1 MQKTNAKILIALLL
15 TALALPLI
23 PMASASTGFIYIN
36 PAVVPPLPA
45 LPAASTPG
53 QQIPAGGNVSLYVGG
68 VTWSGGQI
76 YLILSSDGFSQVS
89 SGDMAYSAT
98 FNLANI
104 TQNSTSTYTDA
115 NGVWTVGYNWI
126 NGSIPFN
133 IAGGNYF
140 IKAFDGTAA
149 QLAVTDTYITV
160 TAAFRV
166 EPTSG
171 APGTSITLRGNAFPA
186 NALVNLT
193 YTSPLLTGVFTVQNL
208 TQSNALGAFTLT
220 IAAPDLK
227 KAGAAGANALA
238 NGAIVFSAQVNATGT
253 LYNATYTE
261 YFRGLLQVKTSFPGS
276 GNVYGNNTDLTSA
289 VTVNVGDSLRL
300 AGNWF
305 YANGALTFL
314 WDNSVVITP
323 SAGVT
328 TNGTGFFNTTVTIP
342 PTGMG
347 AHNVTIIDAN
357 GQVFQ
362 VMITV
367 NPKLT
372 LAPTKGPVGSTVTAT
387 GRGFPAP
394 SGTNVVNA
402 SLSWPGITN
411 YIASAF
417 VDSSGSFTVTFVV
430 PQSAGGT
437 FTVSGFANDTGSFV
451 LRATASFTVTPSFY
465 VTPDTFSNSGSLIV
479 LAWGTGF
486 NPNYYYSVNL
496 DNQYLAFDAISML
509 YYPSV
514 IRCNSTGYLSFEF
527 VGTGFRP
534 GQHVVSLYANDTSTV
549 AAWATFNVTTTNDS
563 IGDMLTNM
571 NDTIVNTNT
580 NVATVK
586 TDVASIKATVTS
598 IDGNV
603 ATVKTDV
610 GTIKT
615 DVASIKATVVSI
627 DGNVATVKTDVGTIK
642 TDVASIKATVTSIQG
657 SVATVQTTLGTVSTT
672 TSSINAQIT
681 SISNGIANVQTSLG
695 SVQTKLSNID
705 PVIGLIAGDTA
716 AIQTTLGTITT
727 SIAAINPVL
736 TSIEDGI
743 ATVKTDIGTI
753 QGTVTTIKDGVAT
766 IQTNLGTLSVNVGA
780 LQTDVTT
787 AKDNT
792 AGLSTLIY
800 VAIVLALIAAIAAIA
815 SIFLMRQKIA
825 S

>member
-598 IDGNV
+598 I
-603 ATVKTDV
+603 
-610 GTIKT
+610 
-615 DVASIKATVVSI
+615 
-627 DGNVATVKTDVGTIK
+627 
-642 TDVASIKATVTSIQG
+642 QG

>member
-15 TALALPLI
+15 SALTLPLI
-23 PMASASTGFIYIN
+23 PLASASTGFIYIN
-36 PAVVPPLPA
+36 PSTVPTLPA
-45 LPAASTPG
+45 LPAPSTPG
-53 QQIPAGGNVSLYVGG
+53 QQIPAGGNVNLYTAG

-76 YLILSSDGFSQVS
+76 YLVLSRDGFSQIS
-89 SGDMAYSAT
+89 SGDIAYSAT

-104 TQNSTSTYTDA
+104 TQNATSTYTNA
-115 NGVWTVGYNWI
+115 AGTWTVGYNWI
-126 NGSIPFN
+126 NGSIPLD

-160 TAAFRV
+160 IAAFHV
-166 EPTSG
+166 SPTSG
-171 APGTSITLRGNAFPA
+171 APGTSLSLRGYAFPA
-186 NALVNLT
+186 NALVNLS
-193 YTSPLLTGVFTVQNL
+193 YTSPLLTGTFTIQNL
-208 TQSNALGAFTLT
+208 LQANELGAFTVT
-220 IAAPDLK
+220 IAAPDLRQ
-227 KAGAAGANALA
+227 AGAAGSNAIA
-238 NGAIVFSAQVNATGT
+238 NGAIVFSAVNNATGAT
-253 LYNATYTE
+253 YNATYTE
-261 YFRGLLQVKTSFPGS
+261 YYRGLLQVKNKFPVA
-276 GNVYGNNTDLTSA
+276 GNVYGNGTDFTTGSDA
-289 VTVNVGDSLRL
+289 FNVTVGSSLRV
-300 AGNWF
+300 AGNYF
-305 YANGALTFL
+305 YANGALTFM
-314 WDNSVVITP
+314 WDNSINITP
-323 SAGVT
+323 SGGVA

-342 PTGMG
+342 STPMG
-347 AHNVTIIDAN
+347 AHNLTIIDAN
-357 GQVFQ
+357 NQVFRIIVYVEPTLALNPTRGQVG
-362 VMITV
+362 T
-367 NPKLT
+367 
-372 LAPTKGPVGSTVTAT
+372 TVTAT
-387 GRGFPAP
+387 GTGFPAS
-394 SGTNVVNA
+394 SGTTVINA
-402 SLSWPGITN
+402 TLQWPAITN
-411 YIASAF
+411 WIASAF

-430 PQSAGGT
+430 PQSAGGV
-437 FTVSGFANDTGSFV
+437 FTVMAYSNTSLTVFVWRAN
-451 LRATASFTVTPSFY
+451 ATFTVTPSFY
-465 VTPDTFSNSGSLIV
+465 VTPDTFDNTGSLIV
-479 LAWGTGF
+479 VAWGTGF

-496 DNQYLAFDAISML
+496 DNQYLAFDAISAL
-509 YYPSV
+509 YNPSV

-549 AAWATFNVTTTNDS
+549 AAWATFNVTTKNDS
-563 IGDMLTNM
+563 IGGMLTNM

-580 NVATVK
+580 NVATV
-586 TDVASIKATVTS
+586 
-598 IDGNV
+598 
-603 ATVKTDV
+603 
-610 GTIKT
+610 KT

-705 PVIGLIAGDTA
+705 PVIGVIAGDTA

-787 AKDNT
+787 TKDNT